1 MKENKNLIFS
11 GICAVLSLI
20 AFFMFFA
27 PFITLL
33 GASNN
38 GFEVAFNDPFY
49 FGAFFNWIVVTFA
62 MLISL
67 GTCCIELLVKLKV
80 MKPLNLKLNDMVKT
94 IILGCLA
101 IFDLVVAILLFCTPA
116 LCDGADIFGLGAG
129 AIVAAVMMIL
139 LFLVKCCY
147 IVLPKV
153 LK

>member
-11 GICAVLSLI
+11 GASALLSLV
-20 AFFMFFA
+20 AFFMFLA
-27 PFITLL
+27 PFMTLL
-33 GASNN
+33 GGSAN
-38 GFEVAFNDPFY
+38 GYDVAFNDPFY
-49 FGAFFNWIVVTFA
+49 FGAFFNWLIVTFA

-116 LCDGADIFGLGAG
+116 LCNVADLYGLGAG

>member
-11 GICAVLSLI
+11 GVSALLSLV
-20 AFFMFFA
+20 AFFMFLA
-27 PFITLL
+27 PFITLF
-33 GASNN
+33 GGSAS
-38 GFEVAFNDPFY
+38 GYGVAFNDPFY
-49 FGAFFNWIVVTFA
+49 FGAFFNWLIVTFA

-67 GTCCIELLVKLKV
+67 GTCCVELLVKLKV
-80 MKPLNLKLNDMVKT
+80 MKPLNLKLSDMVKT
-94 IILGCLA
+94 LVLGCLA

-116 LCDGADIFGLGAG
+116 LCNGADIYGLGAG